1 MGKRTKAREKCG
13 GNKRLV
19 SIEFILYMLLFT
31 VSKFPLARKTHS
43 RKSSHLI
50 PLWYSRSLLN
60 NNNVR
65 MKYAKCAHQ
74 TIICTA
80 ISRHNIGF
88 LSPSPKCESLMKT
101 DAVVLCWAQF
111 HWLPYNTCSF
121 FLPYSLTKLRR
132 FFPDAVV
139 VIAVVGGGWVLPFV
153 FLFIVVIVCNIKYIH
168 HIYTFSPADV
178 RFTRLPRYLFYVC
191 AIFPRF
197 NFALSLIVNGEGVS
211 TRTPR
216 YLSVFLPIWFDDALF
231 QCFVRL
237 SLALSLSRRHYVY
250 SPIFGS
256 HSLLSICEVVFP
268 LLICE
273 LGNILW
279 MLVVGWDTM
288 NNRQQEVKEDE
299 MERDRSNFSRYVAPC
314 LTADTHTCTV
324 VSVDAAMKM
333 TLTFFIMH
341 IYQTVFV
348 ATKFIII
355 RHS

>member
-1 MGKRTKAREKCG
+1 MGERTKAREKCG

-197 NFALSLIVNGEGVS
+197 QLRSIAHCQWWGCLNENTKISICISANLVWWCAFSVFRSTFSRSLSFSAALCIFTNFWFALAPLHLWSGFSPVNMRIG
-211 TRTPR
+211 
-216 YLSVFLPIWFDDALF
+216 
-231 QCFVRL
+231 
-237 SLALSLSRRHYVY
+237 
-250 SPIFGS
+250 
-256 HSLLSICEVVFP
+256 
-268 LLICE
+268 
-273 LGNILW
+273 
-279 MLVVGWDTM
+279 
-288 NNRQQEVKEDE
+288 
-299 MERDRSNFSRYVAPC
+299 
-314 LTADTHTCTV
+314 
-324 VSVDAAMKM
+324 
-333 TLTFFIMH
+333 
-341 IYQTVFV
+341 
-348 ATKFIII
+348 
-355 RHS
+355 